1 MKRIMTTTIAVL
13 TLLAGS
19 FAQEE
24 GCNLPDP
31 LISLKGKKIT
41 TAAQW
46 ENVRRPE
53 ILAMF
58 TQQMYGNVPLAP
70 GTKVT
75 WKVVE
80 QSEHALGG
88 LAGRK
93 QVEFMIKNDQTG
105 KSMSYIML
113 IYYPLNG
120 AKKHP
125 AFVGMN
131 FYGNQ
136 TINPDPAIIMP
147 DTWIRNDDDF
157 HITQNKATEASR
169 GVRVS
174 RWPVE
179 YIVSRGY
186 ALATIYYGD
195 LDPDF
200 DDGFHNGLHQF
211 FYTAKDTVHDPDEG
225 GSIAAWAFGLS
236 KAMDYLETDPFFDA
250 SRIAVM
256 GHSRL
261 GKTSLWAGATDQR
274 FALVVS
280 NSSGC
285 GGAALSCRKHGE
297 TVKLINDAFPHWFC
311 DNFKKYND
319 NEAALPF
326 DQHELIALIAPRPV
340 YIASAIEDDWADP
353 VGEYL
358 SGYYAGEVYKLYGL
372 KGLAS
377 KQPPV
382 VNFPLTGNIVGY
394 HIRSEGHDLKAYD
407 WIQFLDFADKHM
419 GGI

>member
-1 MKRIMTTTIAVL
+1 MKRILLTIVTGLFLTAGINAQKAGCDLPAPLTTQN
-13 TLLAGS
+13 GS
-19 FAQEE
+19 EVT
-24 GCNLPDP
+24 
-31 LISLKGKKIT
+31 ST
-41 TAAQW
+41 TQW
-46 ENVRRPE
+46 EKVRRPE
-53 ILAMF
+53 ILQMF
-58 TQQMYGNVPLAP
+58 TEQMYGNVPLSP
-70 GTKVT
+70 GTKVD

-80 QSEHALGG
+80 QSDSALRG

-93 QVEFMIKNDQTG
+93 QVEFHIHNDRTG
-105 KSMSYIML
+105 KSMKYVML
-113 IYYPLNG
+113 IYYP
-120 AKKHP
+120 AASEKP
-125 AFVGMN
+125 CPVFIGMN
-131 FYGNQ
+131 FYGNH

-147 DTWIRNDDDF
+147 QTWIRNNEDF
-157 HITQNKATEASR
+157 HVTDNKATEASR
-169 GVRVS
+169 GIRVS
-174 RWPVE
+174 RWPAE

-211 FYTAKDTVHDPDEG
+211 FYTKQDTVHDPDEG

-236 KAMDYLETDPFFDA
+236 KGMDYLVTDPLFDA
-250 SRIAVM
+250 SRVAVM

-274 FALVVS
+274 FAMVVS

-297 TVKLINDAFPHWFC
+297 TVKLINDQFPHWFC

-319 NEAALPF
+319 NEEELPF
-326 DQHELIALIAPRPV
+326 DQHELIALMAPRPV
-340 YIASAIEDDWADP
+340 YIASAVEDDWADP

-358 SGYYAGEVYKLYGL
+358 SGYYAGKVYTLYGL
-372 KGLAS
+372 KGLSS
-377 KQPPV
+377 KIPPV
-382 VNFPLTGNIVGY
+382 VNFPLTDHIVGY

-419 GGI
+419 L

>member
-1 MKRIMTTTIAVL
+1 MKKLAMTTLVCLVL
-13 TLLAGS
+13 GAGVK
-19 FAQEE
+19 AQESP
-24 GCNLPDP
+24 CNLPDP
-31 LISLKGKKIT
+31 LTDASGKKIT
-41 TAAQW
+41 TTAQW
-46 ENVRRPE
+46 EKVRRPE
-53 ILAMF
+53 ILKMF
-58 TQQMYGNVPLAP
+58 TTQMYGNVLLAP
-70 GTKVT
+70 GTKIS
-75 WKVVE
+75 WKVAE
-80 QSEHALGG
+80 QSDNALGG
-88 LAGRK
+88 MAGRK
-93 QVEFMIKNDQTG
+93 QIRFTIENAKAG
-105 KSMSYIML
+105 KSMSYVML
-113 IYYPLNG
+113 IYYPADG

-125 AFVGMN
+125 VFLGMN

-147 DTWIRNDDDF
+147 ETWIDDNADF
-157 HITQNKATEASR
+157 HITGNKATEASR

-211 FYTAKDTVHDPDEG
+211 FYTAKDTVHDADEG

-236 KAMDYLETDPFFDA
+236 RAMDYLETDPLFDA
-250 SRIAVM
+250 SRVAVM

-297 TVKLINDAFPHWFC
+297 TVKRINDAFPHWFC
-311 DNFKKYND
+311 DNFKAYND
-319 NEAALPF
+319 NEEALPF
-326 DQHELIALIAPRPV
+326 DQHELIALMAPRPV
-340 YIASAIEDDWADP
+340 YIASAVEDDWADP

-358 SGYYAGEVYKLYGL
+358 SGYYAGKVYELYGL

-377 KQPPV
+377 PVPPV
-382 VNFPLTGNIVGY
+382 VNFPLTDHMVGY

-419 GGI
+419 K

>member
-1 MKRIMTTTIAVL
+1 MKRLSFVIYFCLAL
-13 TLLAGS
+13 TAGILA
-19 FAQEE
+19 QDPV
-24 GCNLPDP
+24 CNLPDP
-31 LISLKGKKIT
+31 LVTVAGKKVT
-41 TAAQW
+41 STEQW
-46 ENVRRPE
+46 ENSRRPE

-58 TQQMYGNVPLAP
+58 TEQMYGNVPLAP
-70 GTKVT
+70 GTKIT
-75 WKVVE
+75 WKVAE
-80 QSEHALGG
+80 QSDQALGG

-93 QVEFMIKNDQTG
+93 QVEFQIRNERTG
-105 KSMSYIML
+105 KSMSYVML
-113 IYYPLNG
+113 IYYPAGLTG
-120 AKKHP
+120 KCP
-125 AFVGMN
+125 VFLGMN

-136 TINPDPAIIMP
+136 TIHPDPAIIMP
-147 DTWIRNDDDF
+147 DSWIMNAGDF
-157 HITQNKATEASR
+157 HITDHRATEESR

-186 ALATIYYGD
+186 GLATIYYGD

-211 FYTAKDTVHDPDEG
+211 FYTAEDTVHNANEG

-236 KAMDYLETDPFFDA
+236 KAMDYFESDPVFDA
-250 SRIAVM
+250 SRVAVM

-261 GKTSLWAGATDQR
+261 GKTSLWAGAVDQR
-274 FALVVS
+274 FALVIS

-297 TVKLINDAFPHWFC
+297 TVKRINDSFPHWFC

-319 NEAALPF
+319 REEDLPF
-326 DQHELIALIAPRPV
+326 DQHMLIALIAPRPV
-340 YIASAIEDDWADP
+340 YIASAVEDDWADP

-358 SGYYAGEVYKLYGL
+358 SGWYAGEVYNLYGL
-372 KGLAS
+372 HGLPS
-377 KQPPV
+377 KTPPV
-382 VNFPLTGNIVGY
+382 VNFPLKDGIVGY

-407 WIQFLDFADKHM
+407 WVQFLDFADEVSR
-419 GGI
+419 